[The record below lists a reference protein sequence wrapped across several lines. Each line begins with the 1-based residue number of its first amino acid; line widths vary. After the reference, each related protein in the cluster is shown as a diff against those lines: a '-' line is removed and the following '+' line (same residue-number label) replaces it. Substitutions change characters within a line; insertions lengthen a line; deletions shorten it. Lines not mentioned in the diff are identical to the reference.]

1 MEKITN
7 PGRRYRKQAFGE
19 YLLLFSYK
27 RFSII
32 KNGTNE
38 NRRISPGHHSVHAS
52 PDKTPPQTER
62 AVSEYLFIFAPYISF
77 KSSPVYYID
86 SRQDDSD

>member
-7 PGRRYRKQAFGE
+7 PGSRYRKQAFGE

-62 AVSEYLFIFAPYISF
+62 AVSEYLFIYASAIFDQATKISYSF
-77 KSSPVYYID
+77 GPD
-86 SRQDDSD
+86 G

>member
-19 YLLLFSYK
+19 YLPLFSYK
-27 RFSII
+27 KFSII
-32 KNGTNE
+32 KNGANE
-38 NRRISPGHHSVHAS
+38 QRRISPGHQAVHAS

-62 AVSEYLFIFAPYISF
+62 AASEYLFIYASVIFDQAIKISHSF
-77 KSSPVYYID
+77 VP
-86 SRQDDSD
+86 DD